1 MSSSSTTTTT
11 DGAATHRTVLVT
23 GATGN
28 QGGAVIKAL
37 LVSLALHPNPNLSI
51 LALSRSTNSPKA
63 LALAAKSSQMTLI
76 QGDLDK
82 PAAIF
87 EAYPHH
93 HRITTVYSVQNNY
106 FGSPEKHRIEETQAM
121 GLVDAAVAN
130 GVKHFVQSTG
140 DRGGPANSETDPTN
154 VPHFQTKFN
163 IEKYLVKQCAAS
175 NGNMTYTILRPTSF
189 MDNVTPDLH
198 GKGFAAMWHCMGSS
212 RPLQLICAR
221 DIGRV
226 AAQAITAD
234 PEDAQFHNR
243 AISLAGDELT
253 QVQADGVFRKVF
265 SGKPMPKT
273 LAVVGT
279 VVKWTTPEVGSMFKW
294 FEQVGF
300 GADVQACRKEF
311 EGLLDF
317 EQWLRE
323 ESGFVN
329 PEAGGA
335 HD

>member
-1 MSSSSTTTTT
+1 MSSMTNTRSTPHTI
-11 DGAATHRTVLVT
+11 LVT
-23 GATGN
+23 GATGT

-37 LVSLALHPNPNLSI
+37 LASPGLPNFTI
-51 LALSRSTNSPKA
+51 LALSRSTTFPKA
-63 LALAAKSSQMTLI
+63 LALAAKSSQMTLL

-82 PAAIF
+82 PEAIF
-87 EAYPHH
+87 SSSPHQ
-93 HRITTVYSVQNNY
+93 ITTVFSVQNNI
-106 FGSPEKHRIEETQAM
+106 FGSPEKHRIEETQAK
-121 GLVDAAVAN
+121 GLIDAAVAH

-140 DRGGPANSETDPTN
+140 DRGGPANSETDATN

-163 IEKYLVKQCAAS
+163 IEKYLIKQSAPA
-175 NGNMTYTILRPTSF
+175 NMTYTILRPVSF

-198 GKGFAAMWHCMGSS
+198 GKGFTAMWHCMGNK
-212 RPLQLICAR
+212 PLQLISAH
-221 DIGRV
+221 DIGV
-226 AAQAITAD
+226 FAQQAIENSES
-234 PEDAQFHNR
+234 PQFRNQ
-243 AISLAGDELT
+243 ALSIAGDELT

-265 SGKPMPKT
+265 GKPMPKT

-279 VVKWTTPEVGSMFKW
+279 VVKWTTPEVGAMFKW

-300 GADVQACRKEF
+300 KADLAECERENP
-311 EGLLDF
+311 GMLDF

-329 PEAGGA
+329 AEAGGA